1 MDEKPF
7 ESMNV
12 IPFVDIMLVL
22 LTIVLTTSS
31 FIASGRLAV
40 DLPQASQN
48 MPDTKEDHSI
58 ELGLDGAISFDGRIV
73 TLDGLKAELTP
84 LKPDS
89 TFVVRADRNIAF
101 QRFVDVAD
109 LLRQLAFTKVAIQTE
124 TN

>member
-48 MPDTKEDHSI
+48 MPDKKEDHSI
-58 ELGLDGAISFDGRIV
+58 ELGLDGAISFDGKIV
-73 TLDGLKAELTP
+73 TLDGLKAELAP